1 MDAVESLAIFGAL
14 SGLLSLL
21 VTFVKT
27 LLDGKKHRVLK
38 EMATSLRKIAESFDN
53 ELSSTRRRVE
63 ILETKLR
70 SDDEL
75 ALARIEVEKQKVAL
89 REREVEWRKIRD
101 LSKAW
106 KWFLEKSE

>member
-1 MDAVESLAIFGAL
+1 MDTVESLAILGAI

-27 LLDGKKHRVLK
+27 ILDSKKHRVF
-38 EMATSLRKIAESFDN
+38 EEVATSLRKIAESFDN
-53 ELSSTRRRVE
+53 ELSSTRRRME
-63 ILETKLR
+63 ILETKSR
-70 SDDEL
+70 SDGEL

-89 REREVEWRKIRD
+89 REREAEWRKIRD

-106 KWFLEKSE
+106 KWLLEKSE